1 MRHDLHAEGA
11 VTALRPV
18 TLDDA
23 AFILKLR
30 TAPDARQ
37 FINTTSPDIANQE
50 RWLADYL
57 NRRGDY
63 YFIVTDRATGF
74 SRGTIAIYDV
84 TSLPSQAEWG
94 RWIVPGKSALALE
107 SVLLTYGLAFEE
119 LGLDRVY
126 CRSSA
131 DNVHVVSFHTS
142 CGLTAFDTGQTIT
155 INGVTHDVIEH
166 ELTRSAW
173 PSVKAR
179 LDGLVRRFAARHA

>member
-1 MRHDLHAEGA
+1 VRHDLHAEGVVA
-11 VTALRPV
+11 ALRPV
-18 TLDDA
+18 AVGDA

-30 TAPDARQ
+30 TAPDVSQ
-37 FINTTSPDIANQE
+37 FIKTTSPDLANQE

-57 NRRGDY
+57 NRGGDY
-63 YFIVTDRATGF
+63 YFIVTERASGF

-84 TSLPSQAEWG
+84 ISRPSQAEWG
-94 RWIVPGKSALALE
+94 RWIVPGMSVLALE
-107 SVLLTYGLAFEE
+107 SALLMYGLAFEE

-131 DNVHVVSFHTS
+131 DNVRVVSFHTS
-142 CGLTAFDTGQTIT
+142 CGLTAIDTGQTIT
-155 INGVTHDVIEH
+155 VRGVTHDVIEH

-179 LDGLVRRFAARHA
+179 LDALVRRFAARHP